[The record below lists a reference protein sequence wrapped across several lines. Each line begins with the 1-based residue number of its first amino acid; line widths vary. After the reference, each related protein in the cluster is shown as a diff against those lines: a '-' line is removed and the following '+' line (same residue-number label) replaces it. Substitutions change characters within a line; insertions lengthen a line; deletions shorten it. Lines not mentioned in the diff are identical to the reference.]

1 MRTGTRAV
9 EKEERGRRVDGRSER
24 KREREWRRNREET
37 ERYGTGIKRI
47 GDGKRGIMRC
57 EEGGKGGTR
66 CCRSTTRT
74 YLARAFTSPFRVD
87 ASRGFF
93 CLRVSIKETYEDSC
107 AMECPR
113 NNGRRM
119 ATKNGVKYLEI
130 G

>member
-1 MRTGTRAV
+1 
-9 EKEERGRRVDGRSER
+9 
-24 KREREWRRNREET
+24 
-37 ERYGTGIKRI
+37 
-47 GDGKRGIMRC
+47 MRC

-93 CLRVSIKETYEDSC
+93 CLRVSIKGTYEDSC

-113 NNGRRM
+113 NNGRKM
-119 ATKNGVKYLEI
+119 AAKNGVIFRNWPEI
-130 G
+130 IFFFNNLFC